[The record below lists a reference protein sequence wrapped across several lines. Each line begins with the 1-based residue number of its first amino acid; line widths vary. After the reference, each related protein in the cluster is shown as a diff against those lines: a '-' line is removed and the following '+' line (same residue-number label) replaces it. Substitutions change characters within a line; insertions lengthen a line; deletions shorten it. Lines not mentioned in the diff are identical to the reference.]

1 MVVIAKA
8 KQLRSS
14 PRRTENMA
22 DNASKMQ
29 RREVL
34 LRGLFSAFAEYSAK
48 AATIFREL
56 AEVDEPAPP
65 KKKAKSSARSL
76 QKLTGYQ
83 IFSHERRDE
92 IKVSRPSATFVEIS
106 QEISATNQVQYHVSW
121 HFQTVSLV
129 QLQQPLAPG
138 RRRAERLCFMEYGSG
153 NPKKIRVKMSF
164 GS

>member
-1 MVVIAKA
+1 
-8 KQLRSS
+8 
-14 PRRTENMA
+14 MA

-106 QEISATNQVQYHVSW
+106 QEISAAWNS
-121 HFQTVSLV
+121 
-129 QLQQPLAPG
+129 G
-138 RRRAERLCFMEYGSG
+138 RKLDKPYRSG
-153 NPKKIRVKMSF
+153 FAR
-164 GS
+164 